1 MTDPQATMND
11 EPAPSREPCGLPR
24 RLLIMVYDFMPA
36 LAIVFIAALVALPVT
51 GDRVHIGLTS
61 LSDTLYTVYILAA
74 WFAYYG
80 VCWTQSGQTLGM
92 RAWKVEVVDEDGR
105 RPGWKPSLLRFAT
118 AFLSFAPA
126 GLGILAALLREDRA
140 CWHDRLSGTR
150 LRRREPPRLRKG

>member
-1 MTDPQATMND
+1 
-11 EPAPSREPCGLPR
+11 
-24 RLLIMVYDFMPA
+24 MVYDFMPA

-51 GDRVHIGLTS
+51 GDRVNIGLTS
-61 LSDTLYTVYILAA
+61 VADTLYTVYILAA

-105 RPGWKPSLLRFAT
+105 RPGWKPALVRFAT

-126 GLGILAALLREDRA
+126 GLGVLSALLREDRA